1 MLKFVKTAA
10 LSALIGLS
18 TLAAM
23 PAQAQ
28 VNSGAVQFDRA
39 NATVTVQWRGD
50 RGGRWDRGR
59 PAACT
64 PGQAVHKAQ
73 RMGLRNARVVNANR
87 NVIRVAGRSWRD
99 GRTAIVFARAP
110 HCPVIR

>member
-1 MLKFVKTAA
+1 MMKFVKIAA
-10 LSALIGLS
+10 LSALISLG

-23 PAQAQ
+23 PAQA
-28 VNSGAVQFDRA
+28 NSGAIQFNNA
-39 NATVTVQWRGD
+39 NATMTVQWGGGD
-50 RGGRWDRGR
+50 RWDRGHR
-59 PAACT
+59 AACT

-73 RMGLRNARVVNANR
+73 RMGVRNARVVNSNR
-87 NVIRVAGRSWRD
+87 NVIRVAGHSWRD